1 MSEFIIKELPNG
13 LRHIHIP
20 SNTGIVHVGLNIN
33 AGTRNENN
41 KHNGLAHFI
50 EHILFKGTT
59 TRKTFHILNRIDS
72 VGGELNAYTTKEETC
87 IYASCQLQYL
97 ERSLE
102 LLSDIAFNS
111 IFPEKEI
118 LKEKD
123 VIADEIASYLDS
135 PSEQIFDDFE
145 EIFFGEHPLAK
156 NILGTV
162 ETLENIKRS
171 DVLAFVKKYYVPH
184 NMVLSTYGNIKAD
197 ELEKLILKYFGQR
210 IGSKKNIKTNFIN
223 TKLKPF
229 NKVVKK
235 KTNQAHVIIGSP
247 APDSFDKQRHAC
259 SLLNNIFGGP
269 AMNSRLNLNVREKY
283 GFAYNLDSNY
293 TSYTDSGLFTVYF
306 GTEQKH
312 VQKIL
317 TLIEKEMKK
326 LTDVRISENNLLSA
340 KRQLIGNIALAQ
352 ENKCALT
359 LGLGKSLLVHNKVD
373 TLSTVYKQIEKI
385 TTTDILEIANNIF
398 DKNKISSLIYQA
410 ES

>member
-1 MSEFIIKELPNG
+1 MSEFVIHELPNG

-33 AGTRNENN
+33 AGTRNEDD
-41 KHNGLAHFI
+41 HLNGIAHFI
-50 EHILFKGTT
+50 EHILFKGTK

-87 IYASCQLQYL
+87 IYASCQKQYL
-97 ERSLE
+97 ERSIE
-102 LLSDIAFNS
+102 LLADIAFNS
-111 IFPEKEI
+111 IFPEKEL

-145 EIFFGEHPLAK
+145 EIFFGKHPLAK

-162 ETLENIKRS
+162 KSLDNIKRN
-171 DVLAFVKKYYVPH
+171 DVLSFIKKYYTPQ
-184 NMVLSTYGNIKAD
+184 NMVLSTYGNIKASD
-197 ELEKLILKYFGQR
+197 LKTIVEKYFGIIVPTR
-210 IGSKKNIKTNFIN
+210 KNVVEKKISLKLKTFEKIVKKN
-223 TKLKPF
+223 
-229 NKVVKK
+229 
-235 KTNQAHVIIGSP
+235 TNQAHVLIGTP
-247 APDSFDKQRHAC
+247 APNSFNKQRHAC

-269 AMNSRLNLNVREKY
+269 AMNSRLNLNIREKF

-293 TSYTDSGLFTVYF
+293 TSYSDAGLFTIYF

-312 VQKIL
+312 ISKIL
-317 TLIEKEMKK
+317 SLIDKEMKK
-326 LTDVRISENNLLSA
+326 LTDTKISSSNLSSA

-373 TLSTVYKQIEKI
+373 TLSSVYKQIENI
-385 TTTDILEIANNIF
+385 TPTDMLEIANEVFN
-398 DKNKISSLIYQA
+398 KNKMSSLIYQA
-410 ES
+410 TS